1 MAHSE
6 ERGYR
11 PSFLLISYTLYFY
24 LRARRCKSA
33 LCLKRTC
40 AKVMSKV
47 RFTLIAA
54 CQ

>member
-33 LCLKRTC
+33 LCLLLPTNSARP
-40 AKVMSKV
+40 V
-47 RFTLIAA
+47 
-54 CQ
+54 